1 MFGRDAEKEGGQ
13 VGREGE
19 GKLERGD
26 EDEDEEGRGSYSL
39 LLPAVHGPRVV
50 TARSCWIIMVP
61 ENVF

>member
-1 MFGRDAEKEGGQ
+1 MFGR
-13 VGREGE
+13 
-19 GKLERGD
+19 D